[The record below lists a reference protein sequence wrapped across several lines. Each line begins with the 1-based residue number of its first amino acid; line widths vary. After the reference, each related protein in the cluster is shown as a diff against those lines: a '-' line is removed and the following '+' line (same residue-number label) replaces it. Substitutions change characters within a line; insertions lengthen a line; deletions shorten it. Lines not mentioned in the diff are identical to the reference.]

1 MKQEFIEQIL
11 KIIGNPEADEN
22 GILFQLKNLLN
33 EKDLQNSTFKA
44 SKSIA
49 RLVSENIDLIKNGF
63 AETHVIPTGLIPLDV
78 LIGGFSMGELV
89 VIAGRPAM
97 GKSQLLIQ
105 IAMNISLT
113 QPVLFFTFDLSEFN
127 LTNRFLSNITGIQAD
142 KILQHNLTDEEKS
155 LIIAKGEQF
164 NRHKISINDSGNNSF
179 SAFLGLCKK
188 KIEHDGVK
196 VIMVDYLQ
204 MMSSHKNYKT
214 REQEVSYITREL
226 KNIAK
231 DYNVL
236 VIVSSQLSRA
246 VESRTGEKRPQLS
259 DLRES
264 GGIEQDADK
273 VIAIYRP
280 EYYGLSED
288 SYGNST
294 KNIVE
299 LIILKNRNG
308 LVGSAKLLKDEHFTT
323 FKDFNP
329 FQAHQGFTFAQS
341 RMNEIED
348 KKTDEDLF

>member
-1 MKQEFIEQIL
+1 MKQDLIEQIL
-11 KIIGNPEADEN
+11 KIIEHPEVDEK

-33 EKDLQNSTFKA
+33 DKDLQNSTFKA

-49 RLVSENIDLIKNGF
+49 RLVSENIELIKNGF
-63 AETHVIPTGLIPLDV
+63 TETHLIPTGLIPLDV
-78 LIGGFSMGELV
+78 VIGGFSLGELV

-97 GKSQLLIQ
+97 GKSQLLVQ

-127 LTNRFLSNITGIQAD
+127 LTNRFLSNITGIAAD
-142 KILQHNLTDEEKS
+142 KILQHELTDDEKKLVIS
-155 LIIAKGEQF
+155 KGEQF
-164 NRHKISINDSGNNSF
+164 DRHKISINDSGNNSF

-204 MMSSHKNYKT
+204 MMSSRKNYKS

-226 KNIAK
+226 KTIAK

-236 VIVSSQLSRA
+236 IIVSCQLSRA
-246 VESRTGEKRPQLS
+246 VESRNGDKRPQLS

-264 GGIEQDADK
+264 GAIEQDADK

-280 EYYGLSED
+280 EYYGFSED
-288 SYGNST
+288 CNGNIT
-294 KNIVE
+294 RNLIE
-299 LIILKNRNG
+299 LMILKNRYG
-308 LVGSAKLLKDEHFTT
+308 KVGSVHLSKDDYFTRLKSLEIY
-323 FKDFNP
+323 
-329 FQAHQGFTFAQS
+329 QSQQEFTFLQN
-341 RMNEIED
+341 RIDEIE
-348 KKTDEDLF
+348 EDNLF